1 MNKLKIAI
9 VSPMVLPCPAISG
22 GAVEMLTQYLAEES
36 SKENEVDLYTKNNKK
51 LEKYKYDNINL
62 IQIKI
67 SNIKKNLQKIYDK
80 VNYKIFKGNLKFY
93 SFIDKKVA
101 KQIAKKDYDYIVV
114 ENEMVL
120 YRYIYK
126 YNKRAKL
133 IYHMHNDFYAK
144 NRTPKY
150 YSIIS
155 KTAYKVL
162 TVSKYLEKRCL
173 EIQNRPNIEVFYNCI
188 DENIYN
194 FENRENFRK
203 KFGIKND
210 EIVIGFAGRTIPEK
224 GILELIK
231 AFKMLNSN
239 KKLKLLIV
247 GTNVF
252 TNLKKDKYLQK
263 IFHDISEIKDHI
275 IFSGFIET
283 KFMPMIYNTM
293 DILVIP
299 SMWEEPFGCVAIEG
313 MAMGVPIVA
322 TKSGGLSEIVTENNG
337 FLVEKNDNVVNNIY
351 EKLKLLIDDENLRN
365 KISKNTQEYF
375 KSHKEFHKCQYYNNF
390 KKCINNRG

>member
-1 MNKLKIAI
+1 MKIAI
-9 VSPMVLPCPAISG
+9 VSPMVLPCPAING
-22 GAVEMLTQYLAEES
+22 GAVELLTQYLAEGA
-36 SKENEVDLYTKNNKK
+36 SKENEVDLYTKYDKN
-51 LEKYKYDNINL
+51 LEEYNYDNIN
-62 IQIKI
+62 IVQIRI
-67 SNIKKNLQKIYDK
+67 STFKKKMQKIYDK
-80 VNYKIFKGNLKFY
+80 INYKIFKGNLKFY
-93 SFIDKKVA
+93 SFIDKKTA
-101 KQIAKKDYDYIVV
+101 KQIAKKNYDYIVV

-126 YNKRAKL
+126 YNKHTKL

-155 KTAYKVL
+155 KTAYKIL
-162 TVSKYLEKRCL
+162 TVSKYLENRCMKIK
-173 EIQNRPNIEVFYNCI
+173 ERPNIEVLYNCI
-188 DENIYN
+188 DEKIYN
-194 FENRENFRK
+194 LENKKNFRK

-210 EIVIGFAGRTIPEK
+210 EIVIGFAGRLIQEK
-224 GILELIK
+224 GILELVK
-231 AFKMLNSN
+231 AFKMLNNN
-239 KKLKLLIV
+239 KKIKLLIV
-247 GTNVF
+247 GTNIF

-263 IFHDISEIKDHI
+263 IYNEISEIKDNI
-275 IFSGFIET
+275 IFSGFVET
-283 KFMPMIYNTM
+283 KLMPMIYNTM

-313 MAMGVPIVA
+313 MAMGVPIIA

-351 EKLKLLIDDENLRN
+351 EKLKLLIEDETLRN
-365 KISKNTQEYF
+365 KISKSTQEYF
-375 KSHKEFHKCQYYNNF
+375 KNHKEFHKCQYYNNF